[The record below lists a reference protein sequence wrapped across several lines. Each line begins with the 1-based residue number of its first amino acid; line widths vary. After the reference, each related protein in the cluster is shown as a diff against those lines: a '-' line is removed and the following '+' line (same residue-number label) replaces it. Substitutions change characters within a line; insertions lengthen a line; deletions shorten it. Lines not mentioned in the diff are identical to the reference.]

1 MQVVVCTK
9 NYLHYILRDQIMC
22 IEDFLGM
29 LCQITRQLA
38 LDIENNRCKDLTVPM
53 LFAAKRV

>member
-1 MQVVVCTK
+1 
-9 NYLHYILRDQIMC
+9 MC

-38 LDIENNRCKDLTVPM
+38 LGIENNRSKDLTVPM
-53 LFAAKRV
+53 LFAAKRVSHL